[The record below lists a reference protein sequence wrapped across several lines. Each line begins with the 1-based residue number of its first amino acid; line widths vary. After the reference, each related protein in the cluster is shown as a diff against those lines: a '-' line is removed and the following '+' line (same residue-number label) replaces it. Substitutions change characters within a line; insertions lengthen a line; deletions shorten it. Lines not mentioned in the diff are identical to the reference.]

1 MKRACGAVAFMA
13 GTLIAAGLAI
23 AEEKAAGTA
32 AGSGDAKPKAQA
44 SALTLEAI
52 NTATLEG
59 ETAIVA
65 RDCAPAVAQVQAQP
79 APDRDADTLASDV
92 ENFLNEPGAPQ
103 DGERLDATGSI
114 VTISPEGEVLADPS
128 ATGEPSVTGEPAQA
142 GIETP
147 AANCAAPSSA
157 PAEPQFS
164 GKTASALVTR
174 VQVALDRAGVSNGV
188 IDGLDGEN
196 FRKAPRVF
204 EQVNNLDVDG
214 KLDHAII
221 ELLFGV
227 FGEGAMVEYTITDAD
242 VAGPFIKAVPE
253 DYGEKAKLESL
264 AYTSMTEMLA
274 ECFHMDE
281 KFLKKLNAQAAW
293 TTPGTVITVA
303 QPEEPI
309 EAGSV
314 SRIVVDG
321 KAGSLMGYDAD
332 GNFKVYYPATVGS
345 SDTPSPSGT
354 HTVERIAPN
363 PGYTYN
369 PKINFKQGKN
379 NDILHIPPGPNGP
392 VGSMWI
398 ALSKPSYGIHGTPE
412 PSKIAKTNSH
422 GCVRLTNWDAGELSK
437 LVHQGTVVE
446 FAGTRD
452 ETEAAEPQ
460 TPTGAI
466 EELPTGEQPLAPQAP
481 ANGG

>member
-1 MKRACGAVAFMA
+1 MEYRTGKRKRDKALA
-13 GTLIAAGLAI
+13 LAI
-23 AEEKAAGTA
+23 AALATAPIANAQEAG
-32 AGSGDAKPKAQA
+32 GGP
-44 SALTLEAI
+44 LTLETINGAI
-52 NTATLEG
+52 LDGDGTVVTRPCQPAFAVEEPQYTGGIAPAGTGGDSAALESDIEAFLEG
-59 ETAIVA
+59 GADGQTA
-65 RDCAPAVAQVQAQP
+65 
-79 APDRDADTLASDV
+79 
-92 ENFLNEPGAPQ
+92 N
-103 DGERLDATGSI
+103 
-114 VTISPEGEVLADPS
+114 
-128 ATGEPSVTGEPAQA
+128 GEPVTSDIVVAEPQVP
-142 GIETP
+142 TDTNVP
-147 AANCAAPSSA
+147 AKCGAPSSA
-157 PAEPQFS
+157 PAETNIS
-164 GKTASALVTR
+164 GKKASALVTR

-196 FRKAPRVF
+196 FRKAVRVF
-204 EQVNNLDVDG
+204 EQVNNLDIDG
-214 KLDHAII
+214 KLDHAMT

-227 FGEGAMVEYTITDAD
+227 FGDAAMVQYTITEAD

-264 AYTSMTEMLA
+264 AYTSVTEMLA
-274 ECFHMDE
+274 ERFHMDE
-281 KFLKKLNAQAAW
+281 KFLKKINSQAEW
-293 TTPGTVITVA
+293 NVPGTVITVA

-309 EAGSV
+309 DAGSV
-314 SRIVVDG
+314 SRIVIDG

-345 SDTPSPSGT
+345 PDTPSPSGT

-369 PKINFKQGKN
+369 PKINFKQGN
-379 NDILHIPPGPNGP
+379 NDKILHLPSGPNGP

-422 GCVRLTNWDAGELSK
+422 GCVRLTNWDAAELSK

-452 ETEAAEPQ
+452 DPAIAEPE
-460 TPTGAI
+460 TPSGAI
-466 EELPTGEQPLAPQAP
+466 EMPAGEEPLAPAAP
-481 ANGG
+481 ADGG

>member
-1 MKRACGAVAFMA
+1 MIRTVRSLALSAALATGALFTAGPARAQEQPQ
-13 GTLIAAGLAI
+13 AAARP
-23 AEEKAAGTA
+23 AAKG
-32 AGSGDAKPKAQA
+32 

-59 ETAIVA
+59 DPVVVD
-65 RDCAPAVAQVQAQP
+65 RPCAPAVAAADPDVAEVTP
-79 APDRDADTLASDV
+79 APAAAGEPDALASDI
-92 ENFLNEPGAPQ
+92 ENFL
-103 DGERLDATGSI
+103 DGNGSADTASETGDSI
-114 VTISPEGEVLADPS
+114 VT
-128 ATGEPSVTGEPAQA
+128 EPQA
-142 GIETP
+142 GGTQGDP
-147 AANCAAPSSA
+147 ALAEAAPANCAAPSSA
-157 PAEPQFS
+157 PAEPQMS
-164 GKTASALVTR
+164 GKKATALVAR

-196 FRKAPRVF
+196 FRKAVRIF

-214 KLDHAII
+214 KLDHATI

-227 FGEGAMVEYTITDAD
+227 FGENAMVEYAITEAD
-242 VAGPFIKAVPE
+242 VAGPFIASVPE
-253 DYGEKAKLESL
+253 DYGKKAKLESL
-264 AYTSMTEMLA
+264 AYTSVTEMLA
-274 ECFHMDE
+274 ERFHMDE
-281 KFLKKLNAQAAW
+281 KFLKRLNGDAAW
-293 TTPGTVITVA
+293 TAPGTVIMVA
-303 QPEEPI
+303 QPKEPI

-314 SRIVVDG
+314 SRIVIDG
-321 KAGSLMGYDAD
+321 KAGSLIGYDAE
-332 GNFKVYYPATVGS
+332 GNFKVYYPATIGS

-369 PKINFKQGKN
+369 PKINFKQGN
-379 NDILHIPPGPNGP
+379 NKDILHIPPGPNGP

-422 GCVRLTNWDAGELSK
+422 GCVRLTNWDAAELSK

-452 ETEAAEPQ
+452 EPAIAEPEV
-460 TPTGAI
+460 PSGAI
-466 EELPTGEQPLAPQAP
+466 EMPTGEEPLAPAAP
-481 ANGG
+481 AQGG

>member
-1 MKRACGAVAFMA
+1 MA
-13 GTLIAAGLAI
+13 GALFRIALGLTMASAAAVLPGVAHAQSE
-23 AEEKAAGTA
+23 AE
-32 AGSGDAKPKAQA
+32 AKPKAGGGT
-44 SALTLEAI
+44 LTLEAI
-52 NTATLEG
+52 NIATLEG
-59 ETAIVA
+59 DGSVVDRPCDPAAIASEPDAQGGVPAAETSGTT
-65 RDCAPAVAQVQAQP
+65 
-79 APDRDADTLASDV
+79 DALTGEI
-92 ENFLNEPGAPQ
+92 ENFLDGAGTASDDTVAAVPAAPDGDVFQ
-103 DGERLDATGSI
+103 D
-114 VTISPEGEVLADPS
+114 DP
-128 ATGEPSVTGEPAQA
+128 AIAQA
-142 GIETP
+142 RAAP
-147 AANCAAPSSA
+147 ANCAAPSSA
-157 PAEPQFS
+157 PAEANIS
-164 GKTASALVTR
+164 GKKASALVTR

-188 IDGLDGEN
+188 IDGVDGEN
-196 FRKAPRVF
+196 FRKAVRVF

-214 KLDHAII
+214 KLDHAVI

-227 FGEGAMVEYTITDAD
+227 FGEGAMVEYAITEAD
-242 VAGPFIKAVPE
+242 VAGPFIKSVPE
-253 DYGEKAKLESL
+253 DYGKKAKLESL
-264 AYTSMTEMLA
+264 AYTSVPEMLA
-274 ECFHMDE
+274 ERFHMDE
-281 KFLKKLNAQAAW
+281 KFLRKLNADANWNA
-293 TTPGTVITVA
+293 PGTVITVA

-314 SRIVVDG
+314 SRVVIDG
-321 KAGSLMGYDAD
+321 KAGSLMGYDAQ

-452 ETEAAEPQ
+452 EPAIAEPAV
-460 TPTGAI
+460 PEGAI
-466 EELPTGEQPLAPQAP
+466 EMPTGEEPLAPEAP
-481 ANGG
+481 ASGG